1 MEFSLRKSISFPFK
15 RHSCQNIFSSSSSP
29 SIGEH
34 HPILP
39 HHRHDEYDD
48 ASGHHPMT
56 STPPGDHQVIVKVE
70 SSDDIIQSNTTFNN
84 GNITSLYH
92 KKGEENKIGRPP
104 FSNMAEFSF
113 RQAAEDPTLSPSDS
127 LIGKF
132 LEQEQELQGLQRRHN
147 MSGELSVD
155 IDIDEVDME
164 DDHLRRQQQQQQQ
177 QQLQQQQ
184 QQQYMNSHHDNH
196 SIRRQVLQGLP
207 PLPPD
212 CLSRQSLSYR
222 SDIQSPEIANGNGNK
237 LTQMLNTRSNSI
249 SSNNNMDAASRE
261 TRVSFQE
268 SFNPYNHPNMIRQSS
283 SEVDDD
289 DDDNDDDA
297 SSSKAGDHGNNHH
310 HDVYDEEFGSTT
322 RVVGGG
328 GVSVHRRRSKN
339 SNNNSNNANLKE
351 REMMNNANSSS
362 NHDRGDDLNEVI
374 RCTSNSSSRKM
385 SSTVSIAKTR
395 SRLMDPPPTP
405 FDQRSTSGVIPKSG
419 QILNNNSNSNNHNNN
434 NNNKSGLLGKSSM
447 GDEEE
452 EDPFLEDDLP
462 EEYKRGQISTLLI
475 LEWVSLVIL
484 IGSLVCSL
492 VIPVLRHKSIWKL
505 KLWKWEVFGLSLIS
519 GRLVSGWV
527 IKVLVFFIE
536 RNFLL
541 RKRVLYFVYG
551 LKKAVQNVIWLG
563 LLILTWHCIFDNKVA
578 TQATSEPLKI
588 VTKLL
593 VIGEGG
599 AVLWLLKTLMV
610 KVCASTF
617 HVNAFFDRIQESL
630 FNQFVIETLSAPPL
644 FDLRSAREE
653 EERAMA
659 EVQMLQN
666 AGINI
671 PLDLKT
677 SVLERSKS
685 ATVGLQ
691 HLYSQNSKTLGT
703 GTVSQPIKSPVRQ
716 SVGLSGPIGKKYHDE
731 GIPIDRLHRLNQKNV
746 SAWNMKRL
754 IRIVRHGFLTTL
766 DERIE
771 NTNTTHEDES
781 TTQIRSEVEAKAAAK
796 KIFRNVAR
804 PRSRYIYLSD
814 LMRFMQEDEAYK
826 TMSLFEGAS
835 EAGRISKSALKNWV
849 VNAFR
854 ERRALALTLS
864 DTKTAVNKLHK
875 MVDVLVSIIIIL
887 IAVIALNIIPSK
899 SILFLSS
906 QLVVVAFVFGNTC
919 KNVFES
925 IIFLFVIHPFDVGDR
940 CEIDGVQMVVEEMNI
955 LTTVFLRYDN
965 QKIIYPN
972 YILISKPIHN
982 YYRSPDMGDAV
993 EFCLHVATPPEKVA
1007 LIRQRI
1013 TSYIVNKKEHWY
1025 PDPMIVVKDAEN
1037 LYMLRIAIWVT
1048 HRMNHQDMGERWVRR
1063 AQLIEEC
1070 VKIFRELDIEYR
1082 VYPMNVNVNS
1092 MPPVFFPPSNMGA
1105 DPFIAEG
1112 AKEVAHH

>member
-1 MEFSLRKSISFPFK
+1 
-15 RHSCQNIFSSSSSP
+15 
-29 SIGEH
+29 
-34 HPILP
+34 
-39 HHRHDEYDD
+39 
-48 ASGHHPMT
+48 
-56 STPPGDHQVIVKVE
+56 
-70 SSDDIIQSNTTFNN
+70 
-84 GNITSLYH
+84 
-92 KKGEENKIGRPP
+92 
-104 FSNMAEFSF
+104 MAEFSF
-113 RQAAEDPTLSPSDS
+113 RQAAVDDPTLSPSDS

-147 MSGELSVD
+147 MSGELSVN
-155 IDIDEVDME
+155 IDIDE
-164 DDHLRRQQQQQQQ
+164 
-177 QQLQQQQ
+177 
-184 QQQYMNSHHDNH
+184 
-196 SIRRQVLQGLP
+196 
-207 PLPPD
+207 
-212 CLSRQSLSYR
+212 
-222 SDIQSPEIANGNGNK
+222 
-237 LTQMLNTRSNSI
+237 
-249 SSNNNMDAASRE
+249 
-261 TRVSFQE
+261 
-268 SFNPYNHPNMIRQSS
+268 
-283 SEVDDD
+283 
-289 DDDNDDDA
+289 
-297 SSSKAGDHGNNHH
+297 AGDHDGNNSH
-310 HDVYDEEFGSTT
+310 HDVYDEEIGSTT
-322 RVVGGG
+322 RVMGGG
-328 GVSVHRRRSKN
+328 GVSVHRRRSRN
-339 SNNNSNNANLKE
+339 SNNNSNNTNLKE

-405 FDQRSTSGVIPKSG
+405 FDQR
-419 QILNNNSNSNNHNNN
+419 
-434 NNNKSGLLGKSSM
+434 
-447 GDEEE
+447 
-452 EDPFLEDDLP
+452 
-462 EEYKRGQISTLLI
+462 
-475 LEWVSLVIL
+475 
-484 IGSLVCSL
+484 
-492 VIPVLRHKSIWKL
+492 HKSIWRL
-505 KLWKWEVFGLSLIS
+505 KLWKWEVFVFSLIS

-578 TQATSEPLKI
+578 TRATTKPLKT
-588 VTKLL
+588 VSKLL
-593 VIGEGG
+593 VICEGG

-653 EERAMA
+653 EERALA

-671 PLDLKT
+671 PIDLKS

-685 ATVGLQ
+685 ATIGLQ

-716 SVGLSGPIGKKYHDE
+716 SVGLSGPIGRKYHDE
-731 GIPIDRLHRLNQKNV
+731 
-746 SAWNMKRL
+746 
-754 IRIVRHGFLTTL
+754 

-804 PRSRYIYLSD
+804 PRSRYIYLND
-814 LMRFMQEDEAYK
+814 LMRFMQEDEAFK

-849 VNAFR
+849 VNAFG

-875 MVDVLVSIIIIL
+875 MVDVL
-887 IAVIALNIIPSK
+887 
-899 SILFLSS
+899 
-906 QLVVVAFVFGNTC
+906 
-919 KNVFES
+919 
-925 IIFLFVIHPFDVGDR
+925 
-940 CEIDGVQMVVEEMNI
+940 MVVEEMNI

-965 QKIIYPN
+965 QKIMYPN

-993 EFCLHVATPPEKVA
+993 EFCLHVATPPEKVT

-1082 VYPMNVNVNS
+1082 DYPMNVNVNS